1 MPVAL
6 QSRQSHAHLSWFLFV
21 HTFLSFR
28 RINKR
33 GRGELAVDAGAEP
46 WRLAHQSPL
55 GDKAGAISQKPVWIV
70 SARSLRLPPAEER
83 ALGLGECLVN
93 SRGRDLASFHAARNG
108 ANGRIAHKA

>member
-33 GRGELAVDAGAEP
+33 GRGELAVDAGTEP
-46 WRLAHQSPL
+46 WRLRISRRLATRQEPFLRSPYGSFPL
-55 GDKAGAISQKPVWIV
+55 VHCDFRLPKNARSGSV
-70 SARSLRLPPAEER
+70 SAS
-83 ALGLGECLVN
+83 
-93 SRGRDLASFHAARNG
+93 
-108 ANGRIAHKA
+108 